1 MPPVCWGPTVVPG
14 MAVKL
19 GNSPR
24 AIKTLT
30 TEPFTLM
37 RFTPSANASGRC
49 DSPTIP
55 RKVRVGSAFERT
67 MSAR

>member
-1 MPPVCWGPTVVPG
+1 MAALAVVPGGFEILHRGIDDDATGVLGTDVVPG

-30 TEPFTLM
+30 TEPLTLM
-37 RFTPSANASGRC
+37 RFTPSANATGR
-49 DSPTIP
+49 
-55 RKVRVGSAFERT
+55 
-67 MSAR
+67 